1 MRRTVILLCLTALTL
16 SAAQAE
22 VLLVENFEYTAGTPL
37 TACGWTAIY
46 NGTSAT
52 AITNG
57 LEFDDYA
64 GCGIGNGALI
74 NGIDNSYQPHKA
86 FAKQTSGSV
95 YVAFMLQPY
104 TVTKQSYFFSL
115 RDAISINNFN
125 LVGRIYLNEQYQIG
139 LSFYKSS
146 DAAPVFDTQVLDAET
161 VYLVVLKYTMIDGDK
176 NDRVDLYLLDAYTAN
191 EPTTPLLSIT
201 NTTSCADI
209 CPENIVLRSAD
220 SDDWIVVDGI
230 RVATTWSE
238 AVAAGTCPANGTTT
252 GTAHPTT
259 DHVEYYTTP
268 QALHLQLTADE
279 TICLFDT
286 TGKCV
291 YRETLP
297 AGTHDIDLGKGFYV
311 LKTSARTHK
320 IVIS

>member
-1 MRRTVILLCLTALTL
+1 MRKTVILLCLTALTL

-37 TACGWTAIY
+37 TACGWTAMY
-46 NGTSAT
+46 GGTSAT

-57 LEFDDYA
+57 LEFDGYA

-74 NGIDNSYQPHKA
+74 SGQDGNYQPHKA
-86 FAKQTSGSV
+86 FTKQTSGSV

-104 TVTKQSYFFSL
+104 MVAKQSYFFSL
-115 RDAISINNFN
+115 RDAISISTFNF
-125 LVGRIYLNEQYQIG
+125 VGRIYLNEHYQIG
-139 LSFYKSS
+139 LSFFKSNEV
-146 DAAPVFDTQVLDAET
+146 APVFDTQTLDAET
-161 VYLVVLKYTMIDGDK
+161 VYLVVLKYTMIAGDQ
-176 NDRVDLYLLDAYTAN
+176 NDRLDLYLLDTYTAT
-191 EPTTPLLSIT
+191 EPTTPLLSVT

-209 CPENIVLRSAD
+209 CPENIVLRSDDA
-220 SDDWIVVDGI
+220 DDWIVVDGI

-238 AVAAGTCPANGTTT
+238 AVAAGTCPTT
-252 GTAHPTT
+252 GTVRPTA
-259 DHVEYYTTP
+259 DHANYYTTP

-279 TICLFDT
+279 TIFIYDT

-297 AGTHDIDLGKGFYV
+297 AGMHKIHLGKGFYV
-311 LKTSARTHK
+311 LKTSARTYK

>member
-1 MRRTVILLCLTALTL
+1 MRKTVILLCLTALTL
-16 SAAQAE
+16 SAAHAE
-22 VLLVENFEYTAGTPL
+22 VLLVENFDYTAGNAL
-37 TACGWTAIY
+37 TACGWTAMY
-46 NGTSAT
+46 GGTSAT

-57 LEFDDYA
+57 LEFDGYA

-74 NGIDNSYQPHKA
+74 SGQDGNYQPHKA
-86 FAKQTSGSV
+86 FTKQTSGSV

-104 TVTKQSYFFSL
+104 MVAKQSYFFSL
-115 RDAISINNFN
+115 RDAISISTFNF
-125 LVGRIYLNEQYQIG
+125 VGRIYLNEHYQIG
-139 LSFYKSS
+139 LSFFKSNEV
-146 DAAPVFDTQVLDAET
+146 APVFDTQTLDAET
-161 VYLVVLKYTMIDGDK
+161 VYLVVLKYTMIAGDQ
-176 NDRVDLYLLDAYTAN
+176 NDRLDLYLLDTYTAT
-191 EPTTPLLSIT
+191 EPTTPLLSVT

-209 CPENIVLRSAD
+209 CPENIVLRSN
-220 SDDWIVVDGI
+220 SNDDWIVVDGI

-238 AVAAGTCPANGTTT
+238 AVAAGTCPTT
-252 GTAHPTT
+252 GTVRPTA
-259 DHVEYYTTP
+259 DHANYYTTP

-297 AGTHDIDLGKGFYV
+297 AGTHDIDLGKGFYE
-311 LKTSARTHK
+311 LKTSVRTYK

>member
-1 MRRTVILLCLTALTL
+1 MKKITALFCLLTALSL
-16 SAAQAE
+16 AHAE
-22 VLLVENFEYTAGTPL
+22 VLLVENFDYTAGNAL
-37 TACGWTAIY
+37 TACGWTAMY
-46 NGTSAT
+46 GGTSAT

-57 LEFDDYA
+57 LEFDGYA

-74 NGIDNSYQPHKA
+74 SGQDGNYQPHKA
-86 FAKQTSGSV
+86 FTKQTSGSV

-104 TVTKQSYFFSL
+104 MVSKQSYFFSL
-115 RDAISINNFN
+115 RDAISISTFNF
-125 LVGRIYLNEQYQIG
+125 VGRIYLNEQYQIG

-161 VYLVVLKYTMIDGDK
+161 VYLVVLKYTMIDGNK
-176 NDRVDLYLLDAYTAN
+176 NDRIDLYLLDAYTAN

-220 SDDWIVVDGI
+220 ADDWIVVDGI

-311 LKTSARTHK
+311 LKTSARTYK

>member
-1 MRRTVILLCLTALTL
+1 MKKITALFCLLTALSL
-16 SAAQAE
+16 AHAE

-104 TVTKQSYFFSL
+104 IVTKQSYFFSL

-125 LVGRIYLNEQYQIG
+125 FIGRIYLNEQYQIG

-161 VYLVVLKYTMIDGDK
+161 VYLVVLKYTMIDGNK
-176 NDRVDLYLLDAYTAN
+176 NDRIDLYLLDAYTAN

-201 NTTSCADI
+201 NTTSCTDI
-209 CPENIVLRSAD
+209 YPENIVLRSAD

-238 AVAAGTCPANGTTT
+238 AVAAGTCPTN

-311 LKTSARTHK
+311 LKTSARTYK

>member
-1 MRRTVILLCLTALTL
+1 MRKTVILLCLTALTL

-22 VLLVENFEYTAGTPL
+22 VLLVENFDYTAGNAL
-37 TACGWTAIY
+37 TAYGWTTTY
-46 NGTSAT
+46 NGGTSVT

-57 LEFDDYA
+57 LEFDGYA

-74 NGIDNSYQPHKA
+74 SGQDSNNQPHKA

-125 LVGRIYLNEQYQIG
+125 FVGRIYLNEQYQIG

-176 NDRVDLYLLDAYTAN
+176 NDRLDLYLLDAYTAN

-209 CPENIVLRSAD
+209 YPENIVLRSDDA
-220 SDDWIVVDGI
+220 DDWIVVDGI

-238 AVAAGTCPANGTTT
+238 AVAAGTCPVT